1 MSTPTIFPQPRQVEM
16 ADGRFR
22 LDEATAIVADD
33 RDLGELLAAYLR
45 PATGCDLPVQAP
57 DATDAEQVNAIILR
71 LDGRSTADDAYDLK
85 VSAASVDIAAPT
97 VDGLRHGV
105 QTLRQLLPPEIMSR
119 DKVDG
124 VDWEIPAVHI
134 SDAPAFGWRGLLLDV
149 ARHMFSVA
157 EIKSFIDLMAF
168 YKFNTLHW
176 HLTDDQGWRIEIK
189 KYPRLTEISAFR
201 AETALPTNR
210 NRFDGVAYGGFY
222 TQDEVKD
229 IVSYAARRGITIVP
243 EIEMPGHA
251 VAALSAYPHLG
262 CRGAGYQVRRTW
274 GIAEDIYCAGKD
286 EVFNFLQDVLSEVLQ
301 LFPSTFVHIGG
312 DEAPKARWK
321 ACPDCQARIR
331 TESLADEDELQS
343 WFVGQMDS
351 WLTARGRRLLGW
363 DEILEGG
370 LAPNATVMSWRGS
383 EGGIEAANAGHD
395 VVMTPTT
402 YCYLDYYQS
411 EDRESEPPA
420 LPAYLPLEKVYQ
432 FDVVPGDI
440 APDKRQHILG
450 GQGNIW
456 TEYIPSFQHLQYMAY
471 PRAIAIAEVL
481 WHHPADR
488 DYTQFRARLK
498 RHLPYLDTLNVSYRR
513 LDD

>member
-1 MSTPTIFPQPRQVEM
+1 MSTPALFPQPQTIHWVS
-16 ADGRFR
+16 GSFT
-22 LDEATAIVADD
+22 LDAETRIFAEDAAV
-33 RDLGELLAAYLR
+33 GELLAGYLR
-45 PATGCDLPVQAP
+45 PGTGFTLPVQIHEA
-57 DATDAEQVNAIILR
+57 AEPENAIVLR
-71 LDGRSTADDAYDLK
+71 LGEGRSDVGEAYDLK
-85 VSAASVDIAAPT
+85 VSESHVDIAAPSAQ
-97 VDGLRHGV
+97 GLRHGMG
-105 QTLRQLLPPEIMSR
+105 TLRQLLPPEIMSR
-119 DKVDG
+119 EKVDG
-124 VDWEIPAVHI
+124 VVWEIPAVHI
-134 SDAPAFGWRGLLLDV
+134 NDAPAFGWRGLLLDV

-157 EIKSFIDLMAF
+157 EIKSFIDVMAV
-168 YKFNTLHW
+168 YKFNRLHW

-189 KYPRLTEISAFR
+189 KYPRLTEIGAFR
-201 AETALPTNR
+201 AETALPENR

-222 TQDEVKD
+222 SQDEVKD
-229 IVSYAARRGITIVP
+229 IVAYAAQRGVTIVP

-262 CRGAGYQVRRTW
+262 CCGRGYNVRRSW

-286 EVFNFLQDVLSEVLQ
+286 EVFDFLQDVLSEVLE
-301 LFPSTFVHIGG
+301 LFPSTFIHIGG

-321 ACPDCQARIR
+321 DCADCQARIR
-331 TESLADEDELQS
+331 SCGLADEDELQS
-343 WFVGQMDS
+343 WFVRQMDS

-411 EDRESEPPA
+411 EDFQSEPPA

-432 FDVVPGDI
+432 FKVIPEAIV
-440 APDKRQHILG
+440 ADKRHHILG

-456 TEYIPSFQHLQYMAY
+456 TEFIPTFPQLQYMAY
-471 PRAIAIAEVL
+471 PRAIAIADIL
-481 WHHPADR
+481 WHHPEAR
-488 DYTQFRARLK
+488 DYAQFHARLK
-498 RHLPYLDTLNVSYRR
+498 RHLPYLEMMKVNYRR
-513 LDD
+513 LDG